1 LRQQRLAELGIVGEI
16 DAPARI
22 AATCLE
28 GIDLTLLHG
37 GRQSREVAPD
47 LLALRVMRFAQ
58 LAVKLPEERAQVQ
71 RFVEVRRQE
80 LEHGH
85 AAVQVGR
92 CRAALGRVTLRTL
105 KLGRAAL
112 RALEVV
118 AEQGRED
125 LLAYVHV
132 GFFALVE
139 ELGVGLEPAVPQR
152 PYVRCSTLVGVALR
166 LALAEVIGDPGE
178 RERNGERSPRS
189 TSPGGSIGD
198 WSRPVR
204 ARLRTSDDPQSNPTR
219 PLGRED
225 HSTWGADHDQ
235 VHQQRHCSTHR
246 LRLRHR
252 HDVHVGAVIAG
263 ALGAC
268 VSRAA
273 SRHVEPAAPR
283 RTAARGI
290 RNLSTEP
297 AQSASGL
304 RWFLDGSPQQ
314 PTIGQLATGVPTST
328 GISPVGMYLQPQLHA
343 PTMRSRMLVTMS
355 R

>member
-178 RERNGERSPRS
+178 LERNGER
-189 TSPGGSIGD
+189 
-198 WSRPVR
+198 
-204 ARLRTSDDPQSNPTR
+204 
-219 PLGRED
+219 
-225 HSTWGADHDQ
+225 
-235 VHQQRHCSTHR
+235 
-246 LRLRHR
+246 R
-252 HDVHVGAVIAG
+252 HDPLHLVDPLETGRALC
-263 ALGAC
+263 ALGCGRRMIHRVTRRDHWA
-268 VSRAA
+268 VRFT
-273 SRHVEPAAPR
+273 PLPR
-283 RTAARGI
+283 V
-290 RNLSTEP
+290 
-297 AQSASGL
+297 
-304 RWFLDGSPQQ
+304 
-314 PTIGQLATGVPTST
+314 QL
-328 GISPVGMYLQPQLHA
+328 LHLGCR
-343 PTMRSRMLVTMS
+343 P
-355 R
+355 